1 MCCWN
6 GGDGDDQ
13 GWQGLSLPTWHH
25 HRRNCASSCLLLF
38 LCQPGHD
45 PLCATEERTR
55 KAERK
60 LGSVQRKNW
69 GRDTLSS
76 DRPASRPE
84 ETTLGTEGRAAGPWE
99 GLNLL
104 PVHTAGRTEAPGAA
118 WAWLGAS
125 TALLWVGCTPGS
137 AHACSAPARHL
148 PSHPPCNQQLLP
160 VVLDPSSHRE
170 KSNFRASG
178 ATHEVTVEQMVCRSP
193 SAQLSVHHHLTSRDS
208 RAFPI
213 PSQASSQGP
222 QPLPHPNK
230 ILMGWSHFA
239 ACWGKFSP
247 LFCRHQQGR
256 KSSSH
261 CVQKWP
267 KSPVWS
273 LIFPGQW
280 PMAKLKIS
288 ISLAPSTAHARQQL
302 QRISTALKV

>member
-1 MCCWN
+1 M
-6 GGDGDDQ
+6 
-13 GWQGLSLPTWHH
+13 
-25 HRRNCASSCLLLF
+25 
-38 LCQPGHD
+38 
-45 PLCATEERTR
+45 
-55 KAERK
+55 
-60 LGSVQRKNW
+60 
-69 GRDTLSS
+69 LSS

-137 AHACSAPARHL
+137 AHACSAPAHRL

-193 SAQLSVHHHLTSRDS
+193 SAQLSIHHHLTSRDS
-208 RAFPI
+208 RAFPV

-239 ACWGKFSP
+239 ACWGEVLTP
-247 LFCRHQQGR
+247 LLQAPAGQEEHLLLCAEVAKVRSTVTHISWAVANGKTQNKYFPRPQ
-256 KSSSH
+256 H
-261 CVQKWP
+261 CP
-267 KSPVWS
+267 P
-273 LIFPGQW
+273 
-280 PMAKLKIS
+280 
-288 ISLAPSTAHARQQL
+288 HARQQL
-302 QRISTALKV
+302 QRISIALKV